1 MKDKSV
7 KKKKQIYDRLLCL
20 FGIDEIKILSYEVLK
35 CFY

>member
-7 KKKKQIYDRLLCL
+7 KQKKKIYDRLLCL
-20 FGIDEIKILSYEVLK
+20 FRIDEIKILSYKVLK